1 QRVTHSC
8 QLEDEQL
15 KVLRGRL
22 LIHFRILREASRDRT
37 SGRTRGRKCKEK
49 AAVSRRCPPGGQ
61 SAVSTRRSVGG
72 VHPALEQSSALRACG
87 TRGGRTPP
95 PSASFMRNSRR
106 ANISFCFHSCET
118 RGGRTSPSA
127 SIPAKLAAGEHLL
140 LLPSCGTRGGRT
152 AASGFLVGD
161 ARGGSGAIR
170 GSGGAR
176 LGGGRGV
183 GGVRAGAQAAK
194 RGDA

>member
-1 QRVTHSC
+1 
-8 QLEDEQL
+8 
-15 KVLRGRL
+15 

-87 TRGGRTPP
+87 TRGGRTS

-106 ANISFCFHSCET
+106 ANISFCCLHAE
-118 RGGRTSPSA
+118 
-127 SIPAKLAAGEHLL
+127 LAAGEHLL
-140 LLPSCGTRGGRT
+140 LLCDSPVVGRL
-152 AASGFLVGD
+152 SGVGWE
-161 ARGGSGAIR
+161 AGEGSKGGSR
-170 GSGGAR
+170 ENR
-176 LGGGRGV
+176 ELGGCT
-183 GGVRAGAQAAK
+183 
-194 RGDA
+194 DATNQRITSFRRSPCRLICLISLRHPHASRP